1 MVVRW
6 ALLSG
11 HYQQDRE
18 WSTQLLARAKDEVML
33 VRSALSRSET
43 ADASSLVSNLIK
55 DLSDNLNTP
64 KALSEIVDW
73 SLESNK
79 IATSNHSGLVSR
91 AIDSLLGLAL

>member
-1 MVVRW
+1 
-6 ALLSG
+6 
-11 HYQQDRE
+11 
-18 WSTQLLARAKDEVML
+18 
-33 VRSALSRSET
+33 
-43 ADASSLVSNLIK
+43 VSNLIK